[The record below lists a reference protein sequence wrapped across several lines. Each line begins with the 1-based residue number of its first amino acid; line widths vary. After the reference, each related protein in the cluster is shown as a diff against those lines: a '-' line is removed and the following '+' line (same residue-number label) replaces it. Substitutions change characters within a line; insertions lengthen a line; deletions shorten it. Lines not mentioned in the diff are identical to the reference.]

1 MNGNAGSKS
10 PDGKDKSLDTSSQ
23 ILSALEV
30 IHNPRSP
37 NEVRQTAS
45 HYLEEVKSDDQAPYH
60 GFTLASTKSQP
71 AIVRHYGLSLLEHA
85 IRHRWTD
92 YTLEQSTVLRNWVLD
107 LAQEVDDEDLL
118 YIRNKIAAIWVE
130 IAKRS
135 WALDWMDMDERLV
148 RLWGGPVAQKVLV
161 LTVLESLSE
170 DIFGHEDLT
179 AGLRGTDLNRA
190 CVEIFTPSSVLAEH
204 FPTRETSVNVR
215 YGEEGWL
222 SRIGNLIEWCSSENS
237 MEAFRQICAVKALCT
252 LKSIIGWVI
261 PRALVTTRCVQRV
274 CGCLAASKLP
284 IQLVSM
290 SLGPQGGSST
300 PLTQRL
306 RLQWMRYIRFTTAR
320 GFPKMTSKIWCVQC
334 ISRTL
339 LACLKD
345 CMNGPLWMLQISMRR
360 NTF

>member
-1 MNGNAGSKS
+1 MNGTASSRS
-10 PDGKDKSLDTSSQ
+10 PQSNDKTLDTSSQ
-23 ILSALEV
+23 ILKALEV
-30 IHNPRSP
+30 IHNPRSL
-37 NEVRQTAS
+37 NDVRQKAS
-45 HYLEEVKSDDQAPYH
+45 QYLEEVKSDEQAPYN
-60 GFTLASTKSQP
+60 GFTLASAKSQP

-92 YTLEQSTVLRNWVLD
+92 YTLEQSTALRDWVLG
-107 LAQEVDDEDLL
+107 LAEDVNDEDLL

-148 RLWGGPVAQKVLV
+148 RLWEGPVSQKVLV

-190 CVEIFTPSSVLAEH
+190 CVEIFTPANVLAEH
-204 FPTRETSVNVR
+204 FPTRETSLNVR

-222 SRIGNLIEWCSSENS
+222 SRIGDLVEWCSSENS
-237 MEAFRQICAVKALCT
+237 VEVFRQICAVKALST

-274 CGCLAASKLP
+274 CGGLAASNLP

-290 SLGPQGGSST
+290 SST
-300 PLTQRL
+300 RFAEPSRQLICGL
-306 RLQWMRYIRFTTAR
+306 RLQWMLYILCTTAR
-320 GFPKMTSKIWCVQC
+320 DSPMMTLKNWCAQC
-334 ISRTL
+334 INRILS
-339 LACLKD
+339 ACLKD
-345 CMNGPLWMLQISMRR
+345 FTNGRL
-360 NTF
+360 